1 MKKSHLFISGLM
13 PVIMLLIACGATLSK
28 ESLLDAVANL
38 VIEKYE
44 NASCEQLTQM
54 KPQSGENAE
63 AKESSEDVVQEK
75 AMEMLRNNP
84 EMREQFINRVAGPI
98 ANKMFEC
105 NLVP

>member
-38 VIEKYE
+38 VIQKYE

-54 KPQSGENAE
+54 KPQSGEDSQ
-63 AKESSEDVVQEK
+63 AKQDVVQEK

-84 EMREQFINRVAGPI
+84 EMREQFIDRVAGPI